1 MSTIDSDKKKSN
13 EGGNMSENSDS
24 NLMAALSYV
33 WIISIVMM
41 IIKKD
46 DKFVVFHAKQG
57 LILFIASFIGI
68 IPIIGWFVWIL
79 VVILDIIGFIKALSG
94 ERYKIPVVGDLAEK
108 INL

>member
-1 MSTIDSDKKKSN
+1 MEEKKPVI
-13 EGGNMSENSDS
+13 GNSDS

-33 WIISIVMM
+33 WILSIVML

-46 DKFVVFHAKQG
+46 DEFVHYHAKQG
-57 LILFIASFIGI
+57 IILFILSWIGI
-68 IPIIGWFVWIL
+68 IPVIGWFLVIV

-108 INL
+108 IKV